1 MGNPDGYFRSFIRS
15 GFTSNPQFNRLS
27 PEPYYD
33 DMFGGNDEFESFLAH
48 CNSQSQYEKRVKNF
62 WELYKYNEYKPIEFQ
77 GQGDVKEKIDTN
89 FESEIVLLEQLKDI
103 EREIS
108 DTGEVSEEM
117 IRMFNDNHLYIRL
130 RGKID
135 KMIKVYASKKS
146 I

>member
-1 MGNPDGYFRSFIRS
+1 MSENFSPD
-15 GFTSNPQFNRLS
+15 TS
-27 PEPYYD
+27 E
-33 DMFGGNDEFESFLAH
+33 
-48 CNSQSQYEKRVKNF
+48 
-62 WELYKYNEYKPIEFQ
+62 